1 MARTTHWHPPGARDP
16 GPACSPYLR
25 RPFHAAL
32 GRTESGQ
39 DRAAYNLNGESEVR
53 RVTIPCWRF
62 RPPWITKVPPPEFDR
77 SSLVFAAI
85 AAAGRD
91 ARFNAVQ
98 LVNLV
103 FLADTEYASDLGG
116 PHFAF
121 EPRPYGPY
129 DAAVLD
135 CVEHLA
141 GEGRVCFDNAGAYWA
156 CSATV
161 DGLPEGRAESKR
173 MPRPASRFVQQA
185 APWVLSLRL
194 GALRCHPDMAAN
206 NQIPQEALRGTED
219 PPEGSTHPFLRGMAQ
234 SIGVLRRPGGD
245 EPASSNPTERD
256 WLSVGDDL
264 RRAME
269 RVLPSVEI
277 S

>member
-1 MARTTHWHPPGARDP
+1 M
-16 GPACSPYLR
+16 
-25 RPFHAAL
+25 
-32 GRTESGQ
+32 
-39 DRAAYNLNGESEVR
+39 
-53 RVTIPCWRF
+53 
-62 RPPWITKVPPPEFDR
+62 PPPEFDR
-77 SSLVFAAI
+77 SSLVLASI

-141 GEGRVCFDNAGAYWA
+141 GEGRVFLDNAGAYWA

-161 DGLPEGRAESKR
+161 DGLAEGRAELKR
-173 MPRPASRFVQQA
+173 MPRPASRFLQQA

-194 GALRCHPDMAAN
+194 GALIGAIYRRHPDMAAN
-206 NQIPQEALRGTED
+206 NRIPQEALRGTED
-219 PPEGSTHPFLRGMAQ
+219 PPEGSMHPFLRGMAQ